1 MNTQPEDRPLA
12 DLVADLMQPLMAY
25 AALLEKAG
33 NPSQSKLV
41 WALLAAAD
49 LTEPAF
55 CRTLNFPN
63 TKRPCRSLCQR
74 PRAGVNRGV
83 FAFLP
88 SAASMGSG
96 TYWRNNVQYP

>member
-41 WALLAAAD
+41 WALLED
-49 LTEPAF
+49 HYRKLTALLEQVRQQALDVALE
-55 CRTLNFPN
+55 T
-63 TKRPCRSLCQR
+63 
-74 PRAGVNRGV
+74 PRWK
-83 FAFLP
+83 
-88 SAASMGSG
+88 M
-96 TYWRNNVQYP
+96 

>member
-41 WALLAAAD
+41 WALLEQVRQQAPDVA
-49 LTEPAF
+49 LET
-55 CRTLNFPN
+55 
-63 TKRPCRSLCQR
+63 
-74 PRAGVNRGV
+74 PRWK
-83 FAFLP
+83 
-88 SAASMGSG
+88 M
-96 TYWRNNVQYP
+96 

>member
-41 WALLAAAD
+41 WALLED
-49 LTEPAF
+49 HYRKLTALLAQVRQQAPDVALE
-55 CRTLNFPN
+55 T
-63 TKRPCRSLCQR
+63 
-74 PRAGVNRGV
+74 PRWK
-83 FAFLP
+83 
-88 SAASMGSG
+88 M
-96 TYWRNNVQYP
+96 

>member
-41 WALLAAAD
+41 WALLED
-49 LTEPAF
+49 HYRKLTALLEQVRQQA
-55 CRTLNFPN
+55 PN
-63 TKRPCRSLCQR
+63 VALET
-74 PRAGVNRGV
+74 PRWK
-83 FAFLP
+83 
-88 SAASMGSG
+88 M
-96 TYWRNNVQYP
+96 

>member
-41 WALLAAAD
+41 WALLED
-49 LTEPAF
+49 HYRKLTALLEQVRQQAPDVALE
-55 CRTLNFPN
+55 T
-63 TKRPCRSLCQR
+63 
-74 PRAGVNRGV
+74 PRWK
-83 FAFLP
+83 L
-88 SAASMGSG
+88 
-96 TYWRNNVQYP
+96 

>member
-41 WALLAAAD
+41 WALLED
-49 LTEPAF
+49 HYRKLT
-55 CRTLNFPN
+55 TLLEQVRQQAPDVALE
-63 TKRPCRSLCQR
+63 T
-74 PRAGVNRGV
+74 PRWK
-83 FAFLP
+83 
-88 SAASMGSG
+88 M
-96 TYWRNNVQYP
+96 

>member
-41 WALLAAAD
+41 WALLED
-49 LTEPAF
+49 HYRKLTALLEQVRRQAPDVALE
-55 CRTLNFPN
+55 T
-63 TKRPCRSLCQR
+63 
-74 PRAGVNRGV
+74 PRWK
-83 FAFLP
+83 
-88 SAASMGSG
+88 M
-96 TYWRNNVQYP
+96 